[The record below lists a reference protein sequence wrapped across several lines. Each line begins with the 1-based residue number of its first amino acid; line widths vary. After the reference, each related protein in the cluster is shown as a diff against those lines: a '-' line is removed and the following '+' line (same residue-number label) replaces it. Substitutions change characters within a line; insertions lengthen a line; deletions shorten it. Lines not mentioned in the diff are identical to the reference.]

1 MLDIKLISKPL
12 TLKSYEGYI
21 YFISK
26 AHTIEENPDI
36 SVLWERTKAS
46 DFVITEWTIPT
57 DTSFM
62 DVSFIVMENAD
73 AQFDITQY
81 LDKMAL
87 AIRHMKKKKI
97 KHILVE
103 AEKLMA
109 MTPIPFATARQLS
122 ETAYL
127 VGIEGFVLKKEKEEK
142 TLETIQFVAGNL
154 SEQLFDEGILLAK
167 ATQEARML
175 VNRPA
180 NDLTPEALAQRVL
193 TLGEQHGFDVN
204 IMDQSK
210 IEQLKMH
217 AFLSV
222 AKGSSEQPK
231 FIVMS
236 YKGNPDSP
244 KKFGLVGKGI
254 TYDSGG
260 YSIKPTSSM
269 VNMKNDMG
277 GAAAVIGALV
287 AIADA
292 KLKANVVGV
301 IAACENLISGDA
313 YKPGDIVSSMSG
325 KTIYIGNTDAEGRL
339 TLADALYYIVNN
351 QKVDMVVDIATLT
364 GSARHCLGE
373 EMTPVV
379 ANDDVLYQLAERAFS
394 KSNEPLWRMPLIKAY
409 REKVKHT
416 EADLTNSAGHP
427 GMITAG
433 AFLESFIGDTPWVH
447 IDIGATAYLGKATG
461 VSPKGAT
468 GIGVRGLYQIAK
480 KYAD

>member
-1 MLDIKLISKPL
+1 
-12 TLKSYEGYI
+12 
-21 YFISK
+21 
-26 AHTIEENPDI
+26 
-36 SVLWERTKAS
+36 
-46 DFVITEWTIPT
+46 
-57 DTSFM
+57 
-62 DVSFIVMENAD
+62 
-73 AQFDITQY
+73 
-81 LDKMAL
+81 
-87 AIRHMKKKKI
+87 
-97 KHILVE
+97 
-103 AEKLMA
+103 
-109 MTPIPFATARQLS
+109 
-122 ETAYL
+122 
-127 VGIEGFVLKKEKEEK
+127 
-142 TLETIQFVAGNL
+142 
-154 SEQLFDEGILLAK
+154 LLAK